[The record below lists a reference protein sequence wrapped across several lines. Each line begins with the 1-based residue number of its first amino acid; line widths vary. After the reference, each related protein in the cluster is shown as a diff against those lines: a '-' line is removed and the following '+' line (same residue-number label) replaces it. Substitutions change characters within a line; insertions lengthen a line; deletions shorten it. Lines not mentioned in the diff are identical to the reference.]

1 MGLDRTV
8 LHTDNVT
15 AKAVVER
22 YSFPKIVYHALRGH
36 RHWKPAWRAPA
47 LKKGYDVVV
56 IGGGGHG
63 LATAYYLA
71 KKHGVSNIAVLERGW
86 IGGGNSGRN
95 TQVTRSNYFYPE
107 SAAFFEHSL
116 ALYETMSRDLNINVM
131 FSQRGVLNLAHSDQ
145 EVELLRRWVNAIQ
158 LNGIDSE
165 LLTPQQIRELEPLID
180 INARF
185 PVAGGF
191 IQRRGGISRHDAV
204 NWGYA
209 RAADALGVDIIQ
221 NCTVTGFRISH
232 GMVTGVRTSL
242 GDITAEKVHI
252 AVAGHSSVLA
262 KMAGLRLPLSSM
274 ALQAMVSEPIKP
286 ALNLVTTSAAIHMY
300 VSQSERGE
308 IVLGAGADVYNSYA
322 QRGSYNTVER
332 CVAAFLTLYPRFS
345 RLKLMRQWAGIVDVS
360 PDTSP
365 IMGKTPVQ
373 NLYIDC
379 GWGTGGYKAIPA
391 SGETMAY
398 TIARDQPHALIAP
411 FSLERFE
418 RGALVD
424 ESAAAGVAH

>member
-1 MGLDRTV
+1 ME
-8 LHTDNVT
+8 
-15 AKAVVER
+15 K
-22 YSFPKIVYHALRGH
+22 YSFAKILYHALRGH
-36 RHWKPAWRAPA
+36 KHWQPAWRSPEP
-47 LKKGYDVVV
+47 KKSYDVVV

-63 LATAYYLA
+63 LATAYFLA
-71 KKHGVSNIAVLERGW
+71 KKHGVTNVAVLERGW

-116 ALYETMSRDLNINVM
+116 QLYERMSRDLNINVM
-131 FSQRGVLNLAHSDQ
+131 FSQRGVLNLAHSDHDM
-145 EVELLRRWVNAIQ
+145 EMLKRWTNAIQ

-165 LLTPQQIRELEPLID
+165 VLTPQQIKEMEPVID

-221 NCTVTGFRISH
+221 NCTVTGFNISN

-242 GDITAEKVHI
+242 GDISAGKVHI
-252 AVAGHSSVLA
+252 TVAGHTSVLA
-262 KMAGLRLPLSSM
+262 KMAGFGLPLTSM

-286 ALNLVTTSAAIHMY
+286 ALNLVTVSGAIHMY
-300 VSQSERGE
+300 ASQSDRGE
-308 IVLGAGADVYNSYA
+308 IILGAGADVYNSYA
-322 QRGSYNTVER
+322 QRGSYNNIES

-345 RLKLMRQWAGIVDVS
+345 RLKLMRQWAGVVDIS

-365 IMGKTPVQ
+365 IMGRTPVQ
-373 NLYIDC
+373 NLYINC

-391 SGETMAY
+391 SGDTMAY
-398 TIARDQPHALIAP
+398 TIVKDRPHTLIKP

-418 RGALVD
+418 SGALVD

>member
-1 MGLDRTV
+1 ME
-8 LHTDNVT
+8 
-15 AKAVVER
+15 K

-36 RHWKPAWRAPA
+36 KHWQPAWRSPE
-47 LKKGYDVVV
+47 LKKSYDVVI

-71 KKHGVSNIAVLERGW
+71 KKQGVSRVAVLERAW

-116 ALYETMSRDLNINVM
+116 KLYETMSRDLNINVM
-131 FSQRGVLNLAHSDQ
+131 FSQRGLLTLAHNDH
-145 EVELLRRWVNAIQ
+145 EMELLRRWANAIQ

-165 LLTPQQIRELEPLID
+165 LVTPRQINEIEPLLD
-180 INARF
+180 TNSRF
-185 PVAGGF
+185 RVVGGF

-209 RAADALGVDIIQ
+209 RAADGLGVDIIQ
-221 NCTVTGFRISH
+221 NCTVTGFKIRKGI
-232 GMVTGVRTSL
+232 VTGVRTSL
-242 GDITAEKVHI
+242 GDVSAEKVHI
-252 AVAGHSSVLA
+252 CVAGHTSVLA
-262 KMAGLRLPLSSM
+262 KMAGFRLPLTSM

-286 ALNLVTTSAAIHMY
+286 ALNVATMSGAVHMY
-300 VSQSERGE
+300 VSQSDRGE
-308 IVLGAGADVYNSYA
+308 IILGGGADIYNSYA
-322 QRGSYNTVER
+322 QRGSFSTVEANI
-332 CVAAFLTLYPRFS
+332 AAFLTLYPRFS
-345 RLKLMRQWAGIVDVS
+345 RLKLMRQWAGIVDIS

-373 NLYIDC
+373 NLYING

-391 SGETMAY
+391 SGDTMAY
-398 TIARDQPHALIAP
+398 TIANDSPHELIKA

-418 RGALVD
+418 SGALVD

>member
-1 MGLDRTV
+1 ME
-8 LHTDNVT
+8 
-15 AKAVVER
+15 K
-22 YSFPKIVYHALRGH
+22 YSFAKIVYHALTGH
-36 RHWKPAWRAPA
+36 KRWRPVWRSPEP
-47 LKKGYDVVV
+47 KKSYDVVI

-71 KKHGVSNIAVLERGW
+71 KQHGVTNVAVLERGW

-116 ALYETMSRDLNINVM
+116 KLYESMSRELNINVM
-131 FSQRGVLNLAHSDQ
+131 FSQRGVLNLAHSDHDM
-145 EVELLRRWVNAIQ
+145 EILARWNNAIQ
-158 LNGIDSE
+158 LNGIDAE
-165 LLTPQQIRELEPLID
+165 MLTPQQIQQLEPFID

-191 IQRRGGISRHDAV
+191 IQKRGGISRHDAV

-209 RAADALGVDIIQ
+209 RAADDLGVDLIQ
-221 NCTVTGFRISH
+221 NCTVTGFNISN
-232 GMVTGVRTSL
+232 GVVTGVHTSQ
-242 GDITAEKVHI
+242 GEIAANKVHI
-252 AVAGHSSVLA
+252 TVAGHSSVLA
-262 KMAGLRLPLSSM
+262 KMAGFRLPLTSM

-286 ALNLVTTSAAIHMY
+286 ALNLVTMSGAIHMY
-300 VSQSERGE
+300 VSQSDRGE

-322 QRGSYNTVER
+322 QRGSFNNVEA

-345 RLKLMRQWAGIVDVS
+345 RIKLMRQWAGIVDVS
-360 PDTSP
+360 PDASP
-365 IMGKTPVQ
+365 IMGMTPVQ
-373 NLYIDC
+373 NLYINC

-391 SGETMAY
+391 SGDTMAY
-398 TIARDQPHALIAP
+398 TIAENQTHALIRP
-411 FSLERFE
+411 FSLARFE
-418 RGALVD
+418 SGALVD